1 MNMAEEF
8 ALRDKD
14 IPKPKYNYGDRVFAR
29 FEKIPVLGMVVRET
43 DKIVMIHVDLPFKVK
58 DVIHN
63 IVQVPV
69 KAVKLLV
76 VM

>member
-29 FEKIPVLGMVVRET
+29 FQKIPVLGMVVRET

-63 IVQVPV
+63 IIHVPV
-69 KAVKLLV
+69 KSVKLLV